1 MASGKR
7 GVLQQHEGVEWVAIF
22 GMGMREEAVVGGV
35 LHRGEQHAVEPNLA
49 GVMIHLIFIAGTL
62 GYLDNDF
69 VFHGSSDV
77 DGVRTVTSRP
87 VTGLHVVSLCTGNA
101 ARSVMAGALLAEHVP
116 GLNVS
121 TSGTHVIEGLPMSW
135 RTADAIKSLGLA
147 VPNHRSRQATDEEL
161 DRADL
166 VIAAAAE
173 HVRWMRRVHP
183 RAAAVTGSLKRLARD
198 LAAPGPASGSD
209 TFAQRVAALQ
219 LATVDL
225 EPEWEDVIDPA
236 GGDAEVF
243 VETAAEIAEQIHRL
257 APRLVP

>member
-1 MASGKR
+1 MA
-7 GVLQQHEGVEWVAIF
+7 GVL
-22 GMGMREEAVVGGV
+22 
-35 LHRGEQHAVEPNLA
+35 L
-49 GVMIHLIFIAGTL
+49 
-62 GYLDNDF
+62 
-69 VFHGSSDV
+69 S
-77 DGVRTVTSRP
+77 
-87 VTGLHVVSLCTGNA
+87 
-101 ARSVMAGALLAEHVP
+101 EHVP

-135 RTADAIKSLGLA
+135 RTADAIKSLGLE

-198 LAAPGPASGSD
+198 LAAPGSAP
-209 TFAQRVAALQ
+209 FAQRVAALQ
-219 LATVDL
+219 LDTVELD
-225 EPEWEDVIDPA
+225 PDWEDVIDPA